1 MNNKTTNNNSYSNT
15 NQNFYKNTKNSEN
28 DIKKRIIKINIIYK
42 KNLNNLEKQKKSKTS
57 IENETEST
65 EIEIYNTET
74 IGNLIKTYCN
84 NKKIKVSN
92 NLYLE
97 KKNLKKI
104 KNNLTINEAKIE
116 NNETLYILEK
126 NNSDKSDNNNSNDD
140 NEYNDNEIF
149 FNINYEGKNYS
160 FSGFEDNTF
169 INCIKSFIEEKG
181 EKNFFFIFNGNI
193 IDKNKTLNELK
204 IKNED
209 VIRIGEIK

>member
-92 NLYLE
+92 NLYLA